1 MKKGIMILFSLVCL
15 IALAG
20 CSESATSNT
29 PSSVPTTDYTSS
41 LPLPDLYPVPM
52 NSVTPE
58 KTAEGLPLSEE
69 PIATEVNIEMKL
81 NVKIGEHTFKAT
93 LEDNEA
99 VDAFVQMMKEAP
111 VVIQM
116 SDHGGFEKVGP
127 LGQSLPA
134 SNHQTTT
141 QPGDIVLYNGNQIVM
156 FYGSNSWSYT
166 RLGRIDD
173 LSGWTEALSSG
184 TVTVT
189 FSIEIDE

>member
-1 MKKGIMILFSLVCL
+1 MFSLVCL
-15 IALAG
+15 IALVG
-20 CSESATSNT
+20 CSDSASSNT
-29 PSSVPTTDYTSS
+29 PTSVPTTDYTSS
-41 LPLPDLYPVPM
+41 LPSPDLYPVPM

-58 KTAEGLPLSEE
+58 KTAEVLPIPEE
-69 PIATEVNIEMKL
+69 PTATEVNIEMKL

-127 LGQSLPA
+127 LEQSLPA

-184 TVTVT
+184 TVSVT